1 MLHRHQPPSLRHPF
15 FRLTHK
21 CLRRFLFSPVPSLFP
36 PRYHT
41 CGLVGLVGLGVA
53 AMWSQNG
60 TKKADGHK
68 HVVEVVSP
76 DRNLYIACGDNEEQS
91 QWARRIQETGERKRP
106 ATYGY
111 YGYDGYDGTQ

>member
-1 MLHRHQPPSLRHPF
+1 M
-15 FRLTHK
+15 
-21 CLRRFLFSPVPSLFP
+21 C
-36 PRYHT
+36 
-41 CGLVGLVGLGVA
+41 
-53 AMWSQNG
+53 QNG